1 MKPPTPAPDSA
12 TAAAPMALSRPATLK
27 DVAAAAGVSTAT
39 VSMILN
45 RRHRFTP
52 EVEERV
58 RAAVS
63 ALHYRQNPLARGMA
77 TGLSGS
83 VGLVVLDIRNP
94 HFTNVVHGAS
104 LSAQAHGYNLI
115 VADVKEDTS
124 IVAQTID
131 DLARRVDG
139 LIFNLRL
146 PDAIKDLPA
155 RLGKPM
161 VLYGQPVPG
170 LEGDLP
176 TPSIQIDC
184 PRAGALLA
192 GHLLEIG
199 VRRIAYVNYTKSM
212 WSDARR
218 DALADALGDRAEIL
232 DIPIEVQSLE
242 IGVAVARQLVEAGH
256 IGRCDAIVCYNDFV
270 AVGLLH
276 GLATLGVRVPEDIAV
291 AGFDNIPV
299 SCYVT
304 PSLTTVDMRSE
315 DVGRCA
321 VDRLHAAIKGDRS
334 PTVTMLEPRLMTR
347 ASTRV
352 RLDPPLAVVR
362 QPPTVARPA
371 VREPALEVGGD
382 TALPRGADIE
392 RL

>member
-1 MKPPTPAPDSA
+1 MTKPVDPAG
-12 TAAAPMALSRPATLK
+12 APGPVPLGKPATLK

-58 RAAVS
+58 RAAVE

-161 VLYGQPVPG
+161 VLYGQPLPSHV
-170 LEGDLP
+170 GDLP
-176 TPSIQIDC
+176 APSVQIDC

-192 GHLLEIG
+192 DHLLEIG
-199 VRRIAYVNYTKSM
+199 CRRIAYVSYIKSL

-218 DALADALGDRAEIL
+218 DAVAVALAGRAEIV
-232 DIPIEVQSLE
+232 DVPVDVQSLE
-242 IGVAVARQLVEAGH
+242 VGVQVARRLAPD
-256 IGRCDAIVCYNDFV
+256 IGRYDAILCYNDFI

-276 GLATLGVRVPEDIAV
+276 GLATLGIRVPDDIAV

-299 SCYVT
+299 SCYIT

-315 DVGRCA
+315 DVGRFA
-321 VDRLHAAIKGDRS
+321 LDRLHVAIAGGDRS
-334 PTVTMLEPRLMTR
+334 PTVTMLEPRLLAR

-352 RLDPPLAVVR
+352 SLDPPLAIAPSR
-362 QPPTVARPA
+362 DRARRRPLA
-371 VREPALEVGGD
+371 VR
-382 TALPRGADIE
+382 ADLGLDI
-392 RL
+392 